1 MCKFK
6 DQDRFS
12 ATKSSILASTLESN
26 LEVGLKLSIKVIE
39 LKSFSQK
46 SSGRDLFD
54 SVWKIMHGT
63 EITSNLLEAMVH
75 GGAYLSGGF
84 INDRIVGAAFAFPA
98 TNGGLHLH
106 SHMTAVLPEFRDQGV
121 GYALKIDQWSWAKN
135 KNYSHLSWT
144 FDPLVRRNAKLNIAK
159 LGVDISAYHPNFYGD
174 MPDALNAGDESDR
187 LMVFWSTDIN
197 APKARELII
206 NPEPGNIL
214 IEIPEDIVA
223 IRSKNQSESMKWRRQ
238 VREQFLAAFEKNGKV
253 VGFSA
258 NNEYVVRI

>member
-1 MCKFK
+1 MNPTNVACKK
-6 DQDRFS
+6 
-12 ATKSSILASTLESN
+12 L
-26 LEVGLKLSIKVIE
+26 LKIYE
-39 LKSFSQK
+39 QN
-46 SSGRDLFD
+46 GARDIFD
-54 SVWKIMHGT
+54 LTWAMDTAT
-63 EITSNLLEAMVH
+63 EITPNLLQAMVH
-75 GGAYLSGGF
+75 SGSYLSGAF
-84 INDRIVGAAFAFPA
+84 IDNKIVGAAFAFPA

-106 SHMTAVLPEFRDQGV
+106 SHMTAVLPEFRDKGV
-121 GYALKIDQWSWAKN
+121 GYALKIDQWNWAKK

-187 LMVFWSTDIN
+187 LMVSWRTDID
-197 APKARELII
+197 APKARELITK
-206 NPEPGNIL
+206 PETGDIL

-253 VGFSA
+253 IGFSA

>member
-1 MCKFK
+1 MSNSIQVRELDNLQ
-6 DQDRFS
+6 DQDF
-12 ATKSSILASTLESN
+12 
-26 LEVGLKLSIKVIE
+26 
-39 LKSFSQK
+39 
-46 SSGRDLFD
+46 GRNIFD
-54 SVWKIMHGT
+54 ITWSMDAGT
-63 EITSNLLEAMVH
+63 EITPNLLQAMVH
-75 GGAYLSGGF
+75 SGSYLSGAF
-84 INDRIVGAAFAFPA
+84 IDNKIVGAAFAFPA

-106 SHMTAVLPEFRDQGV
+106 SHMTAVLPEFRDKGV
-121 GYALKIDQWSWAKN
+121 GYALKIDQWNWAKK

-187 LMVFWSTDIN
+187 LMVSWRTDID
-197 APKARELII
+197 APKARELITK
-206 NPEPGNIL
+206 PETGDIL

-258 NNEYVVRI
+258 NNEYVVRV